1 MAKDRTRHAR
11 RRSGGF
17 YRARRRARLV
27 NSLRE
32 CAKGIGALGCTS
44 AEAFARVL
52 LFADSLG
59 AWRCKALEEVESDDR
74 RG

>member
-1 MAKDRTRHAR
+1 MAKDRTRNAR

-17 YRARRRARLV
+17 YRARRLARIF
-27 NSLRE
+27 NSMNE

-59 AWRCKALEEVESDDR
+59 AWRRKALEGIESDD
-74 RG
+74 